1 MSIDQVHIDI
11 NNRLDEQAKAIALA
25 NVQAQEDKINME
37 RELER
42 AKKQQEAIAKF
53 KADQLEKAK
62 KDASLRM
69 KLEQE
74 RKKAEDIAQ
83 AKELLKHKL

>member
-1 MSIDQVHIDI
+1 
-11 NNRLDEQAKAIALA
+11 
-25 NVQAQEDKINME
+25 ME
-37 RELER
+37 RELEK
-42 AKKQQEAIAKF
+42 AKKQQEAIARF

-62 KDASLRM
+62 KDAALRL

-74 RKKAEDIAQ
+74 KKKAEDIAQ